1 MIRFNFGAISAPA
14 FRQRWEGAM
23 SETLDQLLTAQEV
36 ADKLRTTPSNLYR
49 KIKAGRFPAPIQL
62 SVRCVRWRESDVARW
77 LNSLPTSV
85 PSEADLE
92 TA

>member
-1 MIRFNFGAISAPA
+1 
-14 FRQRWEGAM
+14 M

>member
-1 MIRFNFGAISAPA
+1 MIRP
-14 FRQRWEGAM
+14 
-23 SETLDQLLTAQEV
+23 
-36 ADKLRTTPSNLYR
+36 TPSNLYR

>member
-1 MIRFNFGAISAPA
+1 
-14 FRQRWEGAM
+14 M

-36 ADKLRTTPSNLYR
+36 AEKLRTTPSNLYR
-49 KIKAGRFPAPIQL
+49 KIKTGRFPAPIQL
-62 SVRCVRWRESDVARW
+62 SVRWRESDVARW

-92 TA
+92 SA

>member
-1 MIRFNFGAISAPA
+1 MGEAL
-14 FRQRWEGAM
+14 E
-23 SETLDQLLTAQEV
+23 QLLTAQEV

-49 KIKAGRFPAPIQL
+49 KIKAGKFPAPIQL
-62 SVRCVRWRESDVARW
+62 SVRCVRWKESDVVHW

-92 TA
+92 LA